1 MGEITKCNLPNNL
14 RAGDIITVNDNGMP
28 YKMILAYS
36 KDYAGGNWSTTI
48 SNNIKSTTQTET
60 DVIGNDDKLKS
71 LKTKIDR
78 DKNELLIEIQEVD
91 DSVEQRADA
100 RISATGWGV
109 EVAKIAPLQT
119 QTANLR
125 IEVDELRNEI
135 GDMVLYISF
144 PTPANVASN
153 ARLSV
158 DGGSNYYNI
167 QFSGDNLIGDNVKGK
182 YLSLVFNG
190 TIFEALGFKSYIV
203 AVLTTNKT
211 GVNNNPLKL
220 PVQLKSKFGS
230 KFSVSNGGIL
240 IGEGVKKI
248 KVSAQTYVTT
258 LGSTGIKKAL
268 VYNGSKSVEIDAL
281 ANLTNGYVTISIP
294 AVSIDVTPG
303 NIIYLYCQGSLNDVW
318 LGNGSAQYNRIYIE
332 EII

>member
-1 MGEITKCNLPNNL
+1 MSKITYADKVALNTNTEIPAQNK
-14 RAGDIITVNDNGMP
+14 VNDSDMNDIKTAVNQVGSYNVP
-28 YKMILAYS
+28 TAGSNADYS
-36 KDYAGGNWSTTI
+36 LTLKGTLSSGDVV
-48 SNNIKSTTQTET
+48 NI
-60 DVIGNDDKLKS
+60 
-71 LKTKIDR
+71 
-78 DKNELLIEIQEVD
+78 
-91 DSVEQRADA
+91 
-100 RISATGWGV
+100 
-109 EVAKIAPLQT
+109 
-119 QTANLR
+119 
-125 IEVDELRNEI
+125 
-135 GDMVLYISF
+135 YF

-203 AVLTTNKT
+203 AVLTTNTT

-230 KFSVSNGGIL
+230 KFSISNGGIL

-268 VYNGSKSVEIDAL
+268 VYNGSNSVAIDAL
-281 ANLTNGYVTISIP
+281 ANLTNGYVTIPIP
-294 AVSIDVTPG
+294 GVPIDVTPG
-303 NIIYLYCQGSLNDVW
+303 DIIYLYCQGSLNDVW
-318 LGNGSAQYNRIYIE
+318 EGNGSAQYNRIYIE

>member
-1 MGEITKCNLPNNL
+1 MELYEKIHPEGW
-14 RAGDIITVNDNGMP
+14 
-28 YKMILAYS
+28 
-36 KDYAGGNWSTTI
+36 KDYPDTTTPIEGDKLTHIEEGIYENSVNIKKVNNVTKYITATAGAGGDFYI
-48 SNNIKSTTQTET
+48 DIE
-60 DVIGNDDKLKS
+60 NDL
-71 LKTKIDR
+71 
-78 DKNELLIEIQEVD
+78 
-91 DSVEQRADA
+91 
-100 RISATGWGV
+100 ATG
-109 EVAKIAPLQT
+109 
-119 QTANLR
+119 
-125 IEVDELRNEI
+125 
-135 GDMVLYISF
+135 MVLYISF

-203 AVLTTNKT
+203 AVLTTNTT
-211 GVNNNPLKL
+211 GVNNDPLKL
-220 PVQLKSKFGS
+220 PLQLKSKFGS

-268 VYNGSKSVEIDAL
+268 VYNGSNSVQIDAL
-281 ANLTNGYVTISIP
+281 ANPTNGYVTISIP
-294 AVSIDVTPG
+294 DVSIDVTPG

-318 LGNGSAQYNRIYIE
+318 MGNGSVQYNRIYIE